1 MKKMKKMHIIVI
13 LIVVAVFTAG
23 TLMMNALGVSLFGMF
38 IEKPDIKEVDSEQ
51 LLQVKQT
58 YLDMKMESGY
68 PDSMTTEDVFI
79 EEYCG
84 TYNGCIVMMFTDSEA
99 IYAQAVRVVNV
110 AGVRIRYNDA
120 NEIYAWNDGEMYT
133 LEQAYVAG
141 ILSKSDIKNIRA
153 IHNQYE

>member
-1 MKKMKKMHIIVI
+1 MKKKLVIVI
-13 LIVVAVFTAG
+13 LIIVAVFATG
-23 TLMMNALGVSLFGMF
+23 TLVMSAFGVSVFGMLV
-38 IEKPDIKEVDSEQ
+38 EKPDIKEIESEQ

-68 PDSMTTEDVFI
+68 PDYMTAEDVWV

-84 TYNGCIVMMFTDSEA
+84 TYNGCIVMMFTDNEA
-99 IYAQAVRVVNV
+99 IYAQAIRVVNV
-110 AGVRIRYNDA
+110 AGVRIRYNNA

-141 ILSKSDIKNIRA
+141 ILSKSDIRNIRD
-153 IHNQYE
+153 IHNQY

>member
-1 MKKMKKMHIIVI
+1 MKKMHIMVI
-13 LIVVAVFTAG
+13 LIIAAVFATV
-23 TLMMNALGVSLFGMF
+23 TLLMSAFGVSAFGMF
-38 IEKPDIKEVDSEQ
+38 VEKPDIKEIESEQ

-68 PDSMTTEDVFI
+68 PDYMTTEDVCI

-84 TYNGCIVMMFTDSEA
+84 MYNGCIVMMFTDNEA
-99 IYAQAVRVVNV
+99 IYAQAIRVVSV

-141 ILSKSDIKNIRA
+141 ILSKADIRNIRD
-153 IHNQYE
+153 IHNQY

>member
-1 MKKMKKMHIIVI
+1 MKKMHIIVI
-13 LIVVAVFTAG
+13 LIIAAIFAVG
-23 TLMMNALGVSLFGMF
+23 VLVMNAFGVSAFGMF
-38 IEKPDIKEVDSEQ
+38 IEKPDIKEIDSEQ

-68 PDSMTTEDVFI
+68 PDYMTTDDVCI

-84 TYNGCIVMMFTDSEA
+84 IYNGCIVMMFTDNEA
-99 IYAQAVRVVNV
+99 IYAQAIRVVNV
-110 AGVRIRYNDA
+110 AGVRIRYNNA

-141 ILSKSDIKNIRA
+141 ILSKSDIRNIRD
-153 IHNQYE
+153 IHNQY